1 MKKFGL
7 TAIALTTTAL
17 LLGACGS
24 SDMGSMD
31 MGSSDSSSVD
41 MGYSIPESADFN
53 DADVMFAQM
62 MIPHHEQ
69 AIEMSD
75 IALDPN
81 TGASAAVI
89 ALATQI
95 KGAQDPEISQMKNL
109 LTTWGMPMEMGSMD
123 HSSMMDGMLSLE
135 DMDSLGQLKGAEFDK
150 AWAKGMIAHHEGA
163 IAMANDVLANGKNS
177 EILALANAVVSGQST
192 EIEILKPLAG
202 YIVNRL
208 TRRVTP
214 TKEHFPTYMIG
225 APGVSVA
232 EWSPT

>member
-109 LTTWGMPMEMGSMD
+109 LTTWGMPTEMGSMD

-202 YIVNRL
+202 
-208 TRRVTP
+208 
-214 TKEHFPTYMIG
+214 
-225 APGVSVA
+225 
-232 EWSPT
+232 

>member
-1 MKKFGL
+1 MKKL
-7 TAIALTTTAL
+7 TLSAVALAVAAL

-24 SDMGSMD
+24 HDMGSMD
-31 MGSSDSSSVD
+31 TGDSTQ
-41 MGYSIPESADFN
+41 ESAAFN
-53 DADVMFAQM
+53 DADVMFAQQ

-109 LTTWGMPMEMGSMD
+109 LAAWGMPMEMGSMD
-123 HSSMMDGMLSLE
+123 HSSGMDGMLSLE

-150 AWAKGMIAHHEGA
+150 AWAKGMIAQHECA
-163 IAMANDVLANGKNS
+163 NEMANDVLANGKNS
-177 EILALANAVVSGQST
+177 EILALANAVVSGQSA
-192 EIEILKPLAG
+192 EIKTLKPLAG
-202 YIVNRL
+202 
-208 TRRVTP
+208 
-214 TKEHFPTYMIG
+214 
-225 APGVSVA
+225 
-232 EWSPT
+232 

>member
-1 MKKFGL
+1 MKKL
-7 TAIALTTTAL
+7 TLTVVALTTAAL

-31 MGSSDSSSVD
+31 MGSSDSSSMD

-81 TGASAAVI
+81 TGASAAII

-109 LTTWGMPMEMGSMD
+109 LTTWGMPTNMGSMD

-135 DMDSLGQLKGAEFDK
+135 EMDTLGQLKGAEFDK

-163 IAMANDVLANGKNS
+163 IEMANDVLANGKNS

-192 EIEILKPLAG
+192 EIETLKPLAG
-202 YIVNRL
+202 
-208 TRRVTP
+208 
-214 TKEHFPTYMIG
+214 
-225 APGVSVA
+225 
-232 EWSPT
+232 

>member
-95 KGAQDPEISQMKNL
+95 KGAQDPEFSQMKNL

-202 YIVNRL
+202 
-208 TRRVTP
+208 
-214 TKEHFPTYMIG
+214 
-225 APGVSVA
+225 
-232 EWSPT
+232 

>member
-1 MKKFGL
+1 MKKFAL

-31 MGSSDSSSVD
+31 MGSSDSSSMD

-123 HSSMMDGMLSLE
+123 NSSMMGGMLSLE

-177 EILALANAVVSGQST
+177 EILALANAVVSGQSK
-192 EIEILKPLAG
+192 EIETLKPLAG
-202 YIVNRL
+202 
-208 TRRVTP
+208 
-214 TKEHFPTYMIG
+214 
-225 APGVSVA
+225 
-232 EWSPT
+232 

>member
-1 MKKFGL
+1 MKRPTL
-7 TAIALTTTAL
+7 TAIALIAAAL
-17 LLGACGS
+17 LLGACS
-24 SDMGSMD
+24 SHDMGSMD
-31 MGSSDSSSVD
+31 TGN
-41 MGYSIPESADFN
+41 SIPESADFN

-81 TGASAAVI
+81 TGASAAII

-109 LTTWGMPMEMGSMD
+109 LTTWGMPTEMGSMD

-135 DMDSLGQLKGAEFDK
+135 EMDVLGQLKGAEFDR

-163 IAMANDVLANGKNS
+163 IEMANDVLANGKNS
-177 EILALANAVVSGQST
+177 EILALANAVVSGQSA
-192 EIEILKPLAG
+192 EIKTLKPLAG
-202 YIVNRL
+202 
-208 TRRVTP
+208 
-214 TKEHFPTYMIG
+214 
-225 APGVSVA
+225 
-232 EWSPT
+232 

>member
-31 MGSSDSSSVD
+31 MGSSDSSSMD

-177 EILALANAVVSGQST
+177 EILTLANAVVSGQST
-192 EIEILKPLAG
+192 EIETLKPLAG
-202 YIVNRL
+202 
-208 TRRVTP
+208 
-214 TKEHFPTYMIG
+214 
-225 APGVSVA
+225 
-232 EWSPT
+232 

>member
-1 MKKFGL
+1 MKRLTL

-31 MGSSDSSSVD
+31 MGSSDSSSMD

-202 YIVNRL
+202 
-208 TRRVTP
+208 
-214 TKEHFPTYMIG
+214 
-225 APGVSVA
+225 
-232 EWSPT
+232 

>member
-1 MKKFGL
+1 MKRLTL

-31 MGSSDSSSVD
+31 MGSSDSSSMD

-109 LTTWGMPMEMGSMD
+109 LTTWGMPMEMGLMD
-123 HSSMMDGMLSLE
+123 HSSGMDGMLSLE

-192 EIEILKPLAG
+192 EIETLKPLAG
-202 YIVNRL
+202 
-208 TRRVTP
+208 
-214 TKEHFPTYMIG
+214 
-225 APGVSVA
+225 
-232 EWSPT
+232 

>member
-1 MKKFGL
+1 MRSLQRVTPPSYPEDQGNPTVKKLTL
-7 TAIALTTTAL
+7 TAVALAVAAL

-24 SDMGSMD
+24 HDMGSMD
-31 MGSSDSSSVD
+31 MGSMDTGSMDTGD
-41 MGYSIPESADFN
+41 SIPESADFN
-53 DADVMFAQM
+53 AADVMFAQM
-62 MIPHHEQ
+62 MIPHHQQ

-81 TGASAAVI
+81 SQASAAII

-109 LTTWGMPMEMGSMD
+109 LTAWGKSMEMGSMD

-135 DMDSLGQLKGAEFDK
+135 EMDTLGQLKGAEFDK

-177 EILALANAVVSGQST
+177 DILALANAVVSGQT
-192 EIEILKPLAG
+192 KEIETLKPLAG
-202 YIVNRL
+202 
-208 TRRVTP
+208 
-214 TKEHFPTYMIG
+214 
-225 APGVSVA
+225 
-232 EWSPT
+232 

>member
-1 MKKFGL
+1 MRSLQRVTPPNFRRIETRNTMKKL
-7 TAIALTTTAL
+7 ALAAVALAAAAL
-17 LLGACGS
+17 LFGACGS
-24 SDMGSMD
+24 HDMGSMD
-31 MGSSDSSSVD
+31 TGSIDTGDST
-41 MGYSIPESADFN
+41 PESADFN
-53 DADVMFAQM
+53 DADVIFAQM
-62 MIPHHEQ
+62 MIPHHQQ

-81 TGASAAVI
+81 SQASAAII

-95 KGAQDPEISQMKNL
+95 KEAQDPEISQMKNL
-109 LTTWGMPMEMGSMD
+109 LTNWGKSMEMGSMH

-192 EIEILKPLAG
+192 EIETLKPLAG
-202 YIVNRL
+202 
-208 TRRVTP
+208 
-214 TKEHFPTYMIG
+214 
-225 APGVSVA
+225 
-232 EWSPT
+232 

>member
-1 MKKFGL
+1 MKKL
-7 TAIALTTTAL
+7 TLTVVALTTAAL

-31 MGSSDSSSVD
+31 MGSSDSSSMD

-75 IALDPN
+75 IALDPS
-81 TGASAAVI
+81 TGASAAII

-109 LTTWGMPMEMGSMD
+109 LTTWGMPTEMGSMD
-123 HSSMMDGMLSLE
+123 HSSMMEGMLSLE
-135 DMDSLGQLKGAEFDK
+135 EMDTLGQLKGAEFDK

-163 IAMANDVLANGKNS
+163 IAMANDVVAHGKNS
-177 EILALANAVVSGQST
+177 EILALANAVASGQSI
-192 EIEILKPLAG
+192 EIETLKPLAG
-202 YIVNRL
+202 
-208 TRRVTP
+208 
-214 TKEHFPTYMIG
+214 
-225 APGVSVA
+225 
-232 EWSPT
+232 

>member
-1 MKKFGL
+1 MKKL
-7 TAIALTTTAL
+7 TLTVVALTTAAL

-31 MGSSDSSSVD
+31 MGSSDSSSMD

-81 TGASAAVI
+81 TGASAAII

-135 DMDSLGQLKGAEFDK
+135 EMDTLGQLKGAEFDK

-192 EIEILKPLAG
+192 EIETLKPLAG
-202 YIVNRL
+202 
-208 TRRVTP
+208 
-214 TKEHFPTYMIG
+214 
-225 APGVSVA
+225 
-232 EWSPT
+232 

>member
-1 MKKFGL
+1 MKKLTL
-7 TAIALTTTAL
+7 TAVVLTTAAL

-31 MGSSDSSSVD
+31 MGSSD
-41 MGYSIPESADFN
+41 MGNSIPESADFN

-81 TGASAAVI
+81 TGASAAII

-109 LTTWGMPMEMGSMD
+109 LTTWGMPTEMGSMD

-135 DMDSLGQLKGAEFDK
+135 EMDTLGQLKGAEFDR

-163 IAMANDVLANGKNS
+163 IEMANDVLANGKNS

-192 EIEILKPLAG
+192 EIETLKPLAG
-202 YIVNRL
+202 
-208 TRRVTP
+208 
-214 TKEHFPTYMIG
+214 
-225 APGVSVA
+225 
-232 EWSPT
+232 

>member
-31 MGSSDSSSVD
+31 MGSSDSSSMD

-135 DMDSLGQLKGAEFDK
+135 EMDTLGQLKGAEFDK

-192 EIEILKPLAG
+192 EIETLKPLAG
-202 YIVNRL
+202 
-208 TRRVTP
+208 
-214 TKEHFPTYMIG
+214 
-225 APGVSVA
+225 
-232 EWSPT
+232 

>member
-1 MKKFGL
+1 MKKFAL

-31 MGSSDSSSVD
+31 MGSSDSSSMD

-123 HSSMMDGMLSLE
+123 HSSGMDGMLSLE

-202 YIVNRL
+202 
-208 TRRVTP
+208 
-214 TKEHFPTYMIG
+214 
-225 APGVSVA
+225 
-232 EWSPT
+232 

>member
-1 MKKFGL
+1 MRSLQRVTPPNFRRIETRNTMKKL
-7 TAIALTTTAL
+7 ALAAVAVALAAAAL
-17 LLGACGS
+17 LFGACGS
-24 SDMGSMD
+24 HDMGSMD
-31 MGSSDSSSVD
+31 TGSIDTGDST
-41 MGYSIPESADFN
+41 PKLADFN

-81 TGASAAVI
+81 SQASAAII

-109 LTTWGMPMEMGSMD
+109 LTMWGKSMEMGSMH

-135 DMDSLGQLKGAEFDK
+135 EIDTLGQLKGAEFDK

-163 IAMANDVLANGKNS
+163 IAMANEVLANGKNS
-177 EILALANAVVSGQST
+177 EILALANAVVSEQT
-192 EIEILKPLAG
+192 AEIKTLKPLAG
-202 YIVNRL
+202 
-208 TRRVTP
+208 
-214 TKEHFPTYMIG
+214 
-225 APGVSVA
+225 
-232 EWSPT
+232 

>member
-1 MKKFGL
+1 MKKSAL

-24 SDMGSMD
+24 SDMGS
-31 MGSSDSSSVD
+31 SDSSSMD

-75 IALDPN
+75 IALNPN

-109 LTTWGMPMEMGSMD
+109 LTTWGMPTDMGSMD

-150 AWAKGMIAHHEGA
+150 AWAKGMIGHHEGA
-163 IAMANDVLANGKNS
+163 IKMANDVLAKGKNS
-177 EILALANAVVSGQST
+177 EILALAQAVVSGQT
-192 EIEILKPLAG
+192 AEIETLKPLAG
-202 YIVNRL
+202 
-208 TRRVTP
+208 
-214 TKEHFPTYMIG
+214 
-225 APGVSVA
+225 
-232 EWSPT
+232 